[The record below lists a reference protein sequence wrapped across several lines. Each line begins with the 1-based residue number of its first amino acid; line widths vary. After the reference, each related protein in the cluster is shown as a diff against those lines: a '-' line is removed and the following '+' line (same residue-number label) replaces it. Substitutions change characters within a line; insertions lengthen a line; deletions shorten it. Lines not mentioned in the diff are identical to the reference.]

1 MLVSQLML
9 IIPAAGTIFIDL
21 QSARVALCSKICT
34 DNISMSA
41 LFSVYKASL

>member
-1 MLVSQLML
+1 MLASQIML

-21 QSARVALCSKICT
+21 QSVSVALSKICT

-41 LFSVYKASL
+41 LFWMNKAFL

>member
-1 MLVSQLML
+1 MLASQIML

-21 QSARVALCSKICT
+21 QSVRVALCSKICT

-41 LFSVYKASL
+41 LFWMNKAFL